1 MFIVLPMKKVSSQL
15 TNLVFFGPVV
25 SFNSIPNVGEFSHRN
40 IKRIVPCEV
49 IKGKY
54 YDLRSHKEVKKEGNV
69 QEWPLLKGSVLRYA
83 DKRQF
88 LISRLI
94 AEQENILIEIPAD
107 GFHPESMVRLPVEFK
122 TS

>member
-1 MFIVLPMKKVSSQL
+1 MKKVSNQL

-25 SFNSIPNVGEFSHRN
+25 SFNSIPNVGEYLHGN
-40 IKRIVPCEV
+40 IKKIVPCEV
-49 IKGKY
+49 RNGKY
-54 YDLRSHKEVKKEGNV
+54 FDLRYGKQVKKEGNV
-69 QEWPLLKGSVLRYA
+69 QEWPLLRGCVLRYA

-107 GFHPESMVRLPVEFK
+107 GFHPESMVRPPVEFE

>member
-1 MFIVLPMKKVSSQL
+1 MRKVSNQL

-25 SFNSIPNVGEFSHRN
+25 SFNSIPNIGEFSHRN

-49 IKGKY
+49 RKGKY
-54 YDLRSHKEVKKEGNV
+54 FDLRYGKQVEKEGNV
-69 QEWPLLKGSVLRYA
+69 QEWPLFKGSVLRYA

-107 GFHPESMVRLPVEFK
+107 GFHPESMVRLPVEFE